1 MTTQTVPLEDTP
13 AAMQQPPWQ
22 LVRAIRYLR
31 QAFQRGWQRQPNAWR
46 PWLVTLVLGWPLT
59 ATLMIALSGLI
70 QRLDGGP
77 LLAWEAPTMAWLL
90 QHSPLSIIGAL
101 WLEVPCHTVSVL
113 FVVALAVVIALYF
126 EEPYAAM
133 TISFGVGLMVCIV
146 IIGWQI
152 AQRPRPDL
160 VLNGALAPGFHSFP
174 SGHIAHGTVLYGLL
188 AYYWIRATQRWGE
201 RLLTSGLT
209 ALLLGAVGIGRLLV
223 GAHWPTDVLGAFL
236 IGGAWLGVL
245 ILAEE
250 RRWRKRPKLPVG
262 Q

>member
-1 MTTQTVPLEDTP
+1 MTTQAVSIKDKP
-13 AAMQQPPWQ
+13 AARQQPPWQ
-22 LVRAIRYLR
+22 LVRAISALR
-31 QAFQRGWQRQPNAWR
+31 HSFHRGWQRQPDAWR
-46 PWLVTLVLGWPLT
+46 PWLATLALGWPLIT
-59 ATLMIALSGLI
+59 TLMIALAWLI
-70 QRLDGGP
+70 RQLDGAP

-113 FVVALAVVIALYF
+113 FIVALAAVIAIYV

-152 AQRPRPDL
+152 AQRSRPDL
-160 VLNGALAPGFHSFP
+160 VLDGALAPGFHSFP

-201 RLLTSGLT
+201 RLLASGLT

-223 GAHWPTDVLGAFL
+223 GAHWPTDVIGAL
-236 IGGAWLGVL
+236 IIGAAWLGVL

-250 RRWRKRPKLPVG
+250 RRLRKRPKLTVG